1 MMVFRHSAATSGMRA
16 SDQSNSFLEVTAV
29 GKTFSP
35 DRKPVEAI
43 RSVNLAVGRS
53 EFVTLLGPSGCGKS
67 TLLLMMAGLEV
78 PTSGEIRIGGT
89 RVTGPRADNGIV
101 FQDHTLLPWKTIID
115 NVLLPIRIL
124 GLPTAKYRQR
134 AEELLELVGL
144 HEFRDKRPKQ
154 LSGGMKQRA
163 AICRAL
169 VHDPQ
174 LLLMDEPFSALDAIT
189 RDEMNIIL
197 MDIWERYHTTVVFV
211 THSIRE
217 AVLLSDRVIVL
228 GGRPATIAYELQVP
242 FERPRSFALTE
253 TSEFNQLSGVLR
265 SKIEQGIGRARDA
278 HPPALARGA
287 E

>member
-1 MMVFRHSAATSGMRA
+1 MSMGAAGR
-16 SDQSNSFLEVTAV
+16 SNSFLQVTAV
-29 GKTFSP
+29 GKIFSP
-35 DRKPVEAI
+35 ERKPVEAI
-43 RSVNLAVGRS
+43 RSVNLAVAPG

-78 PTSGEIRIGGT
+78 PTSGEVRIEGT

-101 FQDHTLLPWKTIID
+101 FQDPTLLPWKTVID
-115 NVLLPIRIL
+115 NVLLPARIL
-124 GLPTAKYRQR
+124 GLPATKYRPR
-134 AEELLELVGL
+134 AEELLDLVGL
-144 HEFRDKRPKQ
+144 YEFRDKRPKQ

-163 AICRAL
+163 ALCRAL

-197 MDIWERYHTTVVFV
+197 MEMWERYHKTVVFV

-228 GGRPATIAYELQVP
+228 GGRPATIAYALQVP

-253 TSEFNQLSGVLR
+253 TSEFNRLCGVLR
-265 SKIEQGIGRARDA
+265 SKIEHGLGGDRRSHLQ
-278 HPPALARGA
+278 ALARGA
-287 E
+287 Q